1 MGQCY
6 CTGGARVTNL
16 WSDVVTVYI
25 DVAADEKTA
34 RHFERRIIR
43 QCSVQKGTTDKANDT
58 VRNEVAVK
66 SVFTKD
72 VQRYKSK
79 DTYISL
85 PDDQRERYFTV
96 GVGDYIVIG
105 EVSDTVTNAQN
116 FMDLQTKYSDNGF
129 KVMNVNVFI
138 YGMNTDNIAISNL

>member
-1 MGQCY
+1 M
-6 CTGGARVTNL
+6 TNL

-25 DVAADEKTA
+25 DVAANGKTA
-34 RHFERRIIR
+34 RHFERRIIK
-43 QCSVQKGTTDKANDT
+43 QCSVQNGTTDKANDT
-58 VRNEVAVK
+58 VRNETAVQ
-66 SVFTKD
+66 SVLTKD

-79 DTYISL
+79 ADYTVLSIS
-85 PDDQRERYFTV
+85 ERDEYFTA
-96 GVGDYIVIG
+96 GAGDYIVIG
-105 EVSDTVTNAQN
+105 EVSDTVTNAQD